1 MRHSPSLFLSSPS
14 TSEALFS
21 TSQSR
26 KPAVPRAHD
35 LLPLL
40 RPSAPKNHVME
51 NRQAAIK
58 CDHPSSSTPKLSSPP
73 ASPSSPSPPTTAPKD
88 AQSFNAGGSGRHKSY
103 GRVPSYL
110 IARKQAWLV
119 AEELKRAALKG
130 QIPGIPPGMRLLTE
144 EERKEA
150 LAALD
155 AQEHEIQSMLLKIPL
170 RVDTPSMAKR
180 KQALEARLVEVATN
194 RELFMKPRVLIKED
208 H

>member
-1 MRHSPSLFLSSPS
+1 
-14 TSEALFS
+14 
-21 TSQSR
+21 
-26 KPAVPRAHD
+26 
-35 LLPLL
+35 
-40 RPSAPKNHVME
+40 
-51 NRQAAIK
+51 
-58 CDHPSSSTPKLSSPP
+58 
-73 ASPSSPSPPTTAPKD
+73 
-88 AQSFNAGGSGRHKSY
+88 
-103 GRVPSYL
+103 
-110 IARKQAWLV
+110 
-119 AEELKRAALKG
+119 
-130 QIPGIPPGMRLLTE
+130 MRLLTE